1 MRSVGDGISKAEY
14 CASVELGKIFSISQV
29 RKFAI
34 LEISGRVTKYG
45 TFHIDI
51 FSPNL
56 VLMDRLDYLHDRRI
70 LL

>member
-1 MRSVGDGISKAEY
+1 MRSVGDGISKAEC
-14 CASVELGKIFSISQV
+14 CASVGLGKIFSIRQV

-45 TFHIDI
+45 TLNIDI

-56 VLMDRLDYLHDRRI
+56 VLMDRLNYLHDRRK

>member
-1 MRSVGDGISKAEY
+1 MRSVGDGISKAEC
-14 CASVELGKIFSISQV
+14 CASFELGKIFSIRQV

-34 LEISGRVTKYG
+34 LEIFGRVTKYG
-45 TFHIDI
+45 NLNIDI

-56 VLMDRLDYLHDRRI
+56 VLMDRLNYLHDRRI

>member
-1 MRSVGDGISKAEY
+1 MSAVL
-14 CASVELGKIFSISQV
+14 VPNWGKIFSICQV

-45 TFHIDI
+45 TLHIDI

-56 VLMDRLDYLHDRRI
+56 VSMDRLDYLHDRRI

>member
-1 MRSVGDGISKAEY
+1 MRSVGDGISKAVC
-14 CASVELGKIFSISQV
+14 CASVELGKIFSTRQV

-34 LEISGRVTKYG
+34 MEISGRVTKYG
-45 TFHIDI
+45 TLHIDI

-56 VLMDRLDYLHDRRI
+56 VLMDRLDYLHGRRI